1 MDVRTHYDL
10 LIDEDND
17 PYRDPPALQAY
28 MDNWDGQPFLDA
40 LELNRDKS
48 VLEIGIGTGRLA
60 ARAAPRCARL
70 TGIDLSPKT
79 IARARE
85 NLAGHP
91 NIELICDNFL
101 THSFPETFDVIYSSL
116 TLMHIA
122 DKAQFLRRAASL
134 LRPGG
139 ILVLSLD
146 KNQSDFLDMGT
157 RALRVYPDTP
167 ERIIPLLGSLRLYH
181 SIETAFAHILICK
194 NDL

>member
-1 MDVRTHYDL
+1 MDVVTHYDL

-40 LELNRDKS
+40 LELTRDKS

-60 ARAAPRCARL
+60 ARTAPRCARL

-91 NIELICDNFL
+91 NIELICDDFL
-101 THSFPETFDVIYSSL
+101 THSFPEIFDVIYSSL

-157 RALRVYPDTP
+157 RALLVYPDTP
-167 ERIIPLLGSLRLYH
+167 ERIIPLLGSLRLYN